1 MEGGLLDFS
10 FFPIYKTVCNHK
22 LLQVKQRGETLP
34 VDKHRF
40 SFFHSRP
47 GTRDL
52 MIFCRQFAALNNAGI
67 TFLRS
72 LQLLGEQTE
81 QPVLRERLRA
91 VAAKLERGYLL
102 ADSLAEHGDI
112 FPDILLNM
120 VKAGEEGG
128 VLDTVLDRLAL
139 HFEKQ
144 YDLEQ
149 KVKAATFYPKFLVG
163 IASLIVIFILVF
175 VLPNFMGI
183 FENLGLEIPLLT
195 RLFFTLGRMFITY
208 WYLIMLFLLMSFFI
222 LRKFCQTEQGAYYY
236 DRLCLNFPF
245 FSSIYRKIMLAR
257 FCRTLGTLLDSGMTL
272 LPALSLLKGVMGNR
286 IVTASIKEVEEG
298 IIQGRSLAENLATAG
313 FFPPMIVEMVH
324 VGEQTG
330 NLDNL
335 LLKTAQFYEA
345 DVSYTIERLHA
356 MLEPALI
363 LTIAVMIT
371 FIALSVILPMF
382 EVYQLL

>member
-1 MEGGLLDFS
+1 
-10 FFPIYKTVCNHK
+10 
-22 LLQVKQRGETLP
+22 LP

-40 SFFHSRP
+40 SFFHSHP

-208 WYLIMLFLLMSFFI
+208 WYLIMLFLLMSFFF
-222 LRKFCQTEQGAYYY
+222 LRKFFQTEQGAYYY